1 MVKTRKNQKK
11 QRGGFF
17 GFFNKPDPQPP
28 VVEQIA
34 KPSAVAVPTKTPEQ
48 LAFQQKE
55 ADIRKQIAEKRL
67 AEQAQDNNAKSAH
80 ITKFGPI
87 GEELKALKRQETPAT
102 SSYMGGN
109 CKSKRKSRKSRKLR
123 KSMKKSKNNKR

>member
-17 GFFNKPDPQPP
+17 GFFNKPEPQPQVAP
-28 VVEQIA
+28 LLAQNTKASV
-34 KPSAVAVPTKTPEQ
+34 VAVPTKTPEQ

-67 AEQAQDNNAKSAH
+67 AEQGQDDNAKSAY
-80 ITKFGPI
+80 ITKFGPM
-87 GEELKALKRQETPAT
+87 GAELKVQLKEERQKTPP
-102 SSYMGGN
+102 YMGGN
-109 CKSKRKSRKSRKLR
+109 RKSKRKSRKSRKNI
-123 KSMKKSKNNKR
+123 KKSKNNKR